1 MTGSQS
7 MYHSPKNELMGRNAR
22 WGTAVR
28 NGFTLIELLVV
39 IAIIALLIGIL
50 LPALG
55 AARETAK
62 TTICAV
68 QLRSIGQA
76 TAMYADDHKDRI
88 WPRRDWVKIEIGDDE
103 WKPGPIFDYVDN
115 ADEVLACPKNNRQ
128 ASAAQSGDTSE
139 YSDLFG
145 DYKDVAV
152 DFDYC
157 LVRGV
162 QGAKT
167 YKDYTNTFAYLDRS
181 SGYGAGSSPQ
191 YFTDEEFEPNAGYYN
206 KLPIFVEEHTQFF
219 NADDEYN
226 DGDWARLDQITERH
240 DNRGHILYLDGVA
253 RLFNAS
259 GGDAP
264 NDVEAADF
272 TADDIYY
279 SVREGGTKYWLQ
291 MNADPEA
298 GDWGFL
304 NDKR

>member
-1 MTGSQS
+1 
-7 MYHSPKNELMGRNAR
+7 MYRTITNQVMGRSDR
-22 WGTAVR
+22 RHTTAR

-62 TTICAV
+62 TTMCAV

-76 TAMYADDHKDRI
+76 TGMYSFDHKDRI
-88 WPRRDWVKIEIGDDE
+88 WPRQDWVKIEIGPDE
-103 WKPGPIFDYVDN
+103 YKRGPIFDYVSN

-128 ASAAQSGDTSE
+128 ASAGQTGDTSGF
-139 YSDLFG
+139 SDLFG

-162 QGAKT
+162 QGAKA
-167 YKDYTNTFAYLDRS
+167 YKDYIGTFGYLDRAG
-181 SGYGAGSSPQ
+181 GYGEGPSPQ
-191 YFTDEEFEPNAGYYN
+191 YFTDEQFSPNAGSFD
-206 KLPIFVEEHTQFF
+206 KLPIFVEEHTQFY
-219 NADDEYN
+219 NANNLYN
-226 DGDWARLDQITERH
+226 DGDWARLDQVTERH
-240 DNRGHILYLDGVA
+240 DSRGHILYLDGVA

-259 GGDAP
+259 AGDAEFEE
-264 NDVEAADF
+264 EAGDF

-279 SVREGGTKYWLQ
+279 SVREGGTKFWLQ

-304 NDKR
+304 NDK

>member
-1 MTGSQS
+1 MLLSKLNDSRPESGDRFDRIR
-7 MYHSPKNELMGRNAR
+7 GA
-22 WGTAVR
+22 
-28 NGFTLIELLVV
+28 FTLIELLVV

-62 TTICAV
+62 TTMCAV

-76 TAMYADDHKDRI
+76 TGMYSFDHKDRI
-88 WPRRDWVKIEIGDDE
+88 WPRGEWVKVETAPDE
-103 WKPGPIFDYVDN
+103 YKPGAIFDYVDN
-115 ADEVLACPKNNRQ
+115 ADEVLACPKNRRQ
-128 ASAAQSGDTSE
+128 ASGAQSNTDGE
-139 YSDLFG
+139 FSDLFG
-145 DYKDVAV
+145 DYKDVGV

-162 QGAKT
+162 QGAKA
-167 YKDYTNTFAYLDRS
+167 YKDYINTFGYLDRS
-181 SGYGAGSSPQ
+181 GGYGDGGNSQYYTDDAFSPYAGS
-191 YFTDEEFEPNAGYYN
+191 FE
-206 KLPIFVEEHTQFF
+206 KLPIFVEEHTLFY
-219 NADDEYN
+219 NAHEEYN

-240 DNRGHILYLDGVA
+240 DSRGHILYLDGVA

-259 GGDAP
+259 AGKTDTEEEPG
-264 NDVEAADF
+264 DF

-279 SVREGGTKYWLQ
+279 SVREGGTKFWLQ